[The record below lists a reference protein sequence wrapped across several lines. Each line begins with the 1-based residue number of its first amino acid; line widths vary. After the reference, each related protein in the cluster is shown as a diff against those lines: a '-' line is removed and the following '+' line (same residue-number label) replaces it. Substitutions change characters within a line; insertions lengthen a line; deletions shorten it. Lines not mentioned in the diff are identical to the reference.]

1 MLYYNNYMAISEIH
15 NSKDLKQD
23 SVFQDLYCI
32 TVLSRGK
39 FTILEEGFL
48 RPRKRKFQLEIF
60 SC

>member
-1 MLYYNNYMAISEIH
+1 MAISEIH